1 MKLKIYY
8 HVLSTLVVLLL
19 LVGLFGFSTVSVAN
33 ENLFTEFE
41 NALEMED
48 DVLAKQIIKKFDD
61 INAGNEEFYGS
72 TLLHYAS
79 REGRTEI
86 AEFLIAQGAD
96 VNATTNSGWTAL
108 MHASKR
114 GYIETA
120 EFLIAQG
127 EDVHAI
133 DNYGRTALMWT
144 SWAGHTETAEFLIAN
159 GTDVH
164 AVDDDGWTALMWASR
179 NGQTK
184 IAELLIAEGADFH
197 ILTVDDIDGAIEPF
211 CIYQGIHRTC

>member
-8 HVLSTLVVLLL
+8 HVLSNLVVSLL

-48 DVLAKQIIKKFDD
+48 DVLAKQIIEKFDD
-61 INAGNEEFYGS
+61 INVGNEEFYGL

-86 AEFLIAQGAD
+86 VEFLIVQGAD
-96 VNATTNSGWTAL
+96 VNANTNSGWTAL
-108 MHASKR
+108 MHATRS
-114 GYIETA
+114 GHTETA
-120 EFLIAQG
+120 ELLIANG
-127 EDVHAI
+127 ADVNAV
-133 DNYGRTALMWT
+133 DNYRRTALMWT
-144 SWAGHTETAEFLIAN
+144 SWAGHTEIAELLIAN
-159 GTDVH
+159 GADVY
-164 AVDDDGWTALMWASR
+164 AVDDDGWNVLMWASR
-179 NGQTK
+179 KGHIK
-184 IAELLIAEGADFH
+184 IAELLIANGADVH
-197 ILTVDDIDGAIEPF
+197 IPIVKNFDRLIEPF